1 MATRIIKEPEDNPSL
16 ANPLVP
22 THDAEA
28 AARSRKRVKAEE
40 GTKMPP
46 LIKTRR
52 NRGANSS

>member
-1 MATRIIKEPEDNPSL
+1 MATRIIKEPKDNPSL

-40 GTKMPP
+40 DDKMPSP
-46 LIKTRR
+46 YKSRR
-52 NRGANSS
+52 NRDANSS